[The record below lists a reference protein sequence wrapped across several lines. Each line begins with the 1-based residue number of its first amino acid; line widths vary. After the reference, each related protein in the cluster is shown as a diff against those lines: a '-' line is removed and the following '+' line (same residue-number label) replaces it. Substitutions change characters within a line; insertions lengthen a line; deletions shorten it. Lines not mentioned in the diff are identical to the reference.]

1 MRSWRNLRPRKR
13 RRLRN
18 GKEDAIE
25 MANETVAVI
34 GAGTMGNGIAEVF
47 AVAGYAVRL
56 YDATEAALERGLQAI
71 AERVKKRAER
81 GRLAEDPAAVLA
93 RIAPMAALE
102 EAAGA
107 ALVIEAVVERL
118 DVKRE
123 VFRTLD
129 AACGPETILAT
140 NTSSLSVTEIAAA
153 TTRPERVVGLHFFNP
168 APVMPLVEVI
178 AGKFSAPEAV
188 EAAVRFVEAAG
199 KVPIRAQDTPGF
211 IVNRVARP
219 FYNEALRIVG
229 DRVATIEQVDRILKA
244 AGFRMGPF
252 ELQDLIGLDINFAT
266 TTSVYEAFFHDPR
279 FRPHPIQ
286 RMMVSAGALGRKTG
300 RGYYRYDGE

>member
-1 MRSWRNLRPRKR
+1 
-13 RRLRN
+13 
-18 GKEDAIE
+18 

-56 YDATEAALERGLQAI
+56 YDAAGAALERGLQAI

-123 VFRTLD
+123 VFRALD

-188 EAAVRFVEAAG
+188 DAAVQFVEAVG

-252 ELQDLIGLDINFAT
+252 ELQDLIGIDINFAT

-279 FRPHPIQ
+279 FRPHPLQ